1 MRAVGR
7 EHAASYRVGGGAKEE
22 CMDKICSG
30 GTCLGYFSKVMV
42 NAFITNYK
50 TISFFHIFSDV
61 AIGSQNSPLLN

>member
-42 NAFITNYK
+42 NAFITIK
-50 TISFFHIFSDV
+50 LLVFSTSSV
-61 AIGSQNSPLLN
+61 MLLSGLKIHHY